1 MKSKAVVFYA
11 PEQLELRE
19 VELRELGSDDVL
31 IETYWTSVSAGTE
44 KMLFQ
49 GKLPPMQMTSYPVIP
64 GYETVGKIIQKGEH
78 VPDSALGSFVYVSG
92 SLGYIGVNAAWGG
105 SSAYIVS
112 PFHKTIRVDS
122 IRDVSLGLA
131 LPLGATALHAVDLA
145 EVSRKKVLVL
155 GQGAVGLLVVE
166 LAKHFG
172 AELVIATDLNAERLA
187 QSSASIRVH
196 IDQHDP
202 DEHTLTDALSGMLC
216 DVVIDCTG
224 SMKAIEQSFT
234 HLAMN
239 GKVVLAGFYQRIDLP
254 YHMAFMKELSF
265 IAAKQWRLGD
275 LERVRDLIAREKI
288 NAKKIFTHHSSA
300 FNGIQEAYQTAFN
313 DPSCLK
319 MVLSW
324 KED

>member
-11 PEQLELRE
+11 PEQLELRD
-19 VELRELGSDDVL
+19 VELRELGPDDVL
-31 IETYWTSVSAGTE
+31 IETYWTSISAGTE

-49 GKLPPMQMTSYPVIP
+49 GKLPAMPMTSYPVIP
-64 GYETVGKIIQKGEH
+64 GYETVGKIIQKGER
-78 VPDSALGSFVYVSG
+78 VPDTALGSFVYVSG
-92 SLGYIGVNAAWGG
+92 SLGYLGVNAAWGG
-105 SSAYIVS
+105 ASAYIVS
-112 PFHKTIRVDS
+112 PFHKTIQVDS

-172 AELVIATDLNAERLA
+172 AELIVATDLNAERLA
-187 QSSASIRVH
+187 HSSASLCVH
-196 IDQHDP
+196 IDPQRPNDYA
-202 DEHTLTDALSGMLC
+202 LTDALSGMLC
-216 DVVIDCTG
+216 EAVIDCSG
-224 SMKAIEQSFT
+224 SMQAIEQSLA
-234 HLAMN
+234 HLTMN
-239 GKVVLAGFYQRIDLP
+239 AKVVLAGFYQRLDLP
-254 YHMAFMKELSF
+254 YHMAFMKELTF

-288 NAKKIFTHHSSA
+288 NVKKIFTHRSSA
-300 FNGIQEAYQTAFN
+300 FNGLHDAYQTAFN
-313 DPSCLK
+313 DPTCLK

>member
-19 VELRELGSDDVL
+19 VDLRELGSDDVL

-187 QSSASIRVH
+187 HSSASIRVH
-196 IDQHDP
+196 IDQHHP
-202 DEHTLTDALSGMLC
+202 DERALTDALSGMLC
-216 DVVIDCTG
+216 DTVIDCTG
-224 SMKAIEQSFT
+224 SMKAIEQSFS

-288 NAKKIFTHHSSA
+288 NVKKIFTHHSSA
-300 FNGIQEAYQTAFN
+300 FNGLQEAYQTAFN
-313 DPSCLK
+313 DPTCLK

>member
-11 PEQLELRE
+11 PEALEVRE
-19 VELRELGSDDVL
+19 VELREPGSDDVV

-64 GYETVGKIIQKGEH
+64 GYETVGKIIQCGEN
-78 VPDSALGSFVYVSG
+78 VPDSALNTFVYVSG
-92 SLGYIGVNAAWGG
+92 SLGYVDVNAAWGG
-105 SSAYIVS
+105 ASALIVS

-122 IRDVSLGLA
+122 ISNVWLGLA

-172 AELVIATDLNAERLA
+172 AELVVATDLNSERLA
-187 QSSASIRVH
+187 QSSANIRVH
-196 IDQHDP
+196 IDNPAADHNM
-202 DEHTLTDALSGMLC
+202 TDALSGMLC
-216 DVVIDCTG
+216 DVMIDCTG
-224 SMKAIEQSFT
+224 SMKAIEQSFA
-234 HLAMN
+234 HLVMN
-239 GKVVLAGFYQRIDLP
+239 AKVILAGFYQRIDLP
-254 YHMAFMKELSF
+254 YHMAFMKELTF
-265 IAAKQWRLGD
+265 VATKQWRLGD

-288 NAKKIFTHHSSA
+288 NAKKIFTHHSSV

-313 DPSCLK
+313 DPTCLK
-319 MVLSW
+319 MVLNW